1 MTEQH
6 KKERVFFASNV
17 LSPDKTGWY
26 VELNVG
32 KTQGPFKTQEEATTL
47 LESFVRIQGARE
59 DADGHNEGENN

>member
-1 MTEQH
+1 MTEQQH

-32 KTQGPFKTQEEATTL
+32 KNQGPFKTQKEATAL
-47 LESFVRIQGARE
+47 LESFVKIHGARE
-59 DADGHNEGENN
+59 ESDGLNDE